1 METAGD
7 ENIHKLNRSWLPQ
20 KNTIP
25 PTAAGLISDGAC
37 VIPEEQAAWTTPED
51 VLSLWAV

>member
-7 ENIHKLNRSWLPQ
+7 ENIHKLNRSWLLQ

-37 VIPEEQAAWTTPED
+37 VIPEEQAAWTAPED